1 MEALKAPVMA
11 TKQFQQ
17 LEEKLMAG
25 EVPLSITGVNDL
37 GRCMMADAIG
47 RRYQKRLI
55 VTYSEDQAKK
65 IYENYRFFDKQVYLY
80 PAKDALFYSADVHS
94 NTIAKKRLEIWK
106 LLMENQSITVVLTV
120 DALLDKLPP
129 MKEIKNNRFVIGM
142 DTSIE
147 MTKLKEK
154 LIELGYEKRDWV
166 EVAGQFAVRGGIFDI
181 FPLTEECPYR
191 VEFFGDD
198 VDSIR
203 SFDVESQRSIENVK
217 ELVLYPAAE
226 MVLSKSRIEKGIKAI
241 EKEQKAFAKK
251 LKDSFQTEA
260 YARVNREMA
269 RIKEELLELQNMD
282 GLDNY
287 VEFFYDETVSFLDY
301 FGEKGVVFLDDE
313 ERIYHQVNACREEF
327 QSSMKSRLQGGY
339 ILPTQQNVL
348 YTVEQLYEKLFQDT
362 TVIDFSLLESKK
374 QRYAQKE
381 SYNFLMKSVPSYQ
394 GQVQELLKDMYKW
407 RQEDYRILIISPS
420 TTRGKRLAENFQ
432 RENIL
437 AFFSDD
443 KKRILAPREIM
454 VTVGHLQEGF
464 VLEDAKLVVIS
475 ENDIMPQSSGN
486 RRKYKKRLYSGEQIR
501 SFEDLSVGDYV
512 VHEQYGLGIYQGI
525 ETITVDDIDKDYISI
540 EYQGGSKLYVLC
552 SNLES
557 IQKYASASDRPPK
570 LNKLG
575 GTEWSRTKGK
585 VKEQIQQVAR
595 ELVELYA
602 ARQETKGFAFSEDTV
617 WQKEFEELFPYEE
630 TEDQLHAIEDTKKD
644 MESDRI
650 MDRLICGDVGFGKTE
665 IAIRGAFKA
674 VLDGK
679 QVAYLVPTT
688 ILAQQHFNSF
698 VERMK
703 EFPVKVRMLSRFCTA
718 KEQRETLKALEKGEV
733 DIVIGTHRL
742 LSKDVAYKNLGLL
755 IIDEE
760 QRFGVT
766 HKEKIKQLK
775 KDIDVLTLTATPIP
789 RTLHM
794 SLIGIRD
801 MSLLEEPPMDRR
813 AIQTYV
819 LEYNEELVKEA
830 ISRELTRGG
839 QVYYVYN
846 RVSSIDVIT
855 MKLQELLPDA
865 RIEFAH
871 GQMKERELE
880 NIMYRFINKEI
891 DVLVSTTIIETGLD
905 ISNVNTMIIHD
916 ADKFG
921 LSQLYQLRGRIGRSN
936 RNAYAFLMYKRD
948 KQITEVAEKR
958 LSAIREFTD
967 LGSGIKIAK
976 RDLEIRGAGNLLG
989 HSQSGHMAAVGYDLY
1004 CKMLN
1009 EEVLRQKGIHVE
1021 ENLFET
1027 TLDIPFDAMIPA
1039 TYVKNEFVKLG
1050 LYKRIA
1056 NMETEEDYEE
1066 MVDELL
1072 DRFGDLPKET
1082 RNLLDVALIKAKAH
1096 RAYVTEVAIK
1106 QENLRL
1112 TMYPK
1117 APIDVDKIPD
1127 LFVKYQGK
1135 MHLEQNPLPV
1145 FVVSLENMLKR
1156 EQLPFIQEVIRDI
1169 LELLQNRDVDG
1180 EPNDV
1185 EVIPAQDES

>member
-1 MEALKAPVMA
+1 MEALRAPVMA

-17 LEEKLMAG
+17 LEKQLMAG
-25 EVPLSITGVNDL
+25 EVPLSVSGVNDL

-47 RRYQKRLI
+47 RRYQRRLI
-55 VTYSEDQAKK
+55 VTYHEDQAKR

-94 NTIAKKRLEIWK
+94 NTIVRKRLEILK
-106 LLMENQSITVVLTV
+106 LLMENKPVTVVLTV
-120 DALLDKLPP
+120 DALLDKLPTL
-129 MKEIKNNRFVIGM
+129 KEIKSNRFVIDM

-147 MTKLKEK
+147 MSKLKKK
-154 LIELGYEKRDWV
+154 LVELGYEKRDWV
-166 EVAGQFAVRGGIFDI
+166 ESAGQFAVRGGIFDI
-181 FPLTEECPYR
+181 YPLTEECPYR

-203 SFDVESQRSIENVK
+203 SFDVESQRSIENVD
-217 ELVLYPAAE
+217 ELVLYPASE
-226 MVLSKSRIEKGIKAI
+226 LVLSTDRIEKGLKAI
-241 EKEQKAFAKK
+241 SKEHKAFAKQ

-260 YARVNREMA
+260 YGRINREVA
-269 RIKEELLELQNMD
+269 RIKEELTEFHGALGID
-282 GLDNY
+282 SF

-301 FGEKGVVFLDDE
+301 FGENGIVFLDE
-313 ERIYHQVNACREEF
+313 EDRVYQQAVACRNEF
-327 QSSMKSRLQGGY
+327 QISMESRLQGGY

-348 YTVEQLYEKLFQDT
+348 FTVEQLYEKMFGQIP
-362 TVIDFSLLESKK
+362 VVDFSLLETKK
-374 QRYAQKE
+374 SRFSPKG
-381 SYNFLMKSVPSYQ
+381 SYTFLMKGMPSYQ
-394 GQVQELLKDMYKW
+394 GQVQSLLKDMHRW
-407 RQEDYRILIISPS
+407 RKDGYRILVISPS
-420 TTRGKRLAENFQ
+420 TTRGKRLAESFQ
-432 RENIL
+432 REELL
-437 AFFSDD
+437 AFFSED

-464 VLEDAKLVVIS
+464 VLEEAQLVVIS
-475 ENDIMPQSSGN
+475 ENDIMPQNTGN
-486 RRKYKKRLYSGEQIR
+486 RRKYKRKKYSGEQIHN
-501 SFEDLSVGDYV
+501 FADLSVGDYV
-512 VHEQYGLGIYQGI
+512 VHEQYGLGIYKGI
-525 ETITVDDIDKDYISI
+525 ETITVDEIDKDYISI

-557 IQKYASASDRPPK
+557 IQKYASASDKPPK

-575 GTEWSRTKGK
+575 GTEWARTKGK
-585 VKEQIQQVAR
+585 VKEQIEQVAK

-602 ARQETKGFAFSEDTV
+602 IRQETEGYAFSEDTV

-630 TEDQLHAIEDTKKD
+630 TEDQMHAIEETKKD
-644 MESDRI
+644 MESRKI
-650 MDRLICGDVGFGKTE
+650 MDRLICGDVGYGKTE
-665 IAIRGAFKA
+665 IAIRAAFKA
-674 VLDGK
+674 VLDSK

-688 ILAQQHFNSF
+688 ILAQQHYNSF
-698 VERMK
+698 MERMK
-703 EFPVKVRMLSRFCTA
+703 DFPVKVRMLSRFCTT
-718 KEQRETLKALEKGEV
+718 KEQHETLRALAKGEV

-775 KDIDVLTLTATPIP
+775 KDVDVLTLTATPIP

-819 LEYNEELVKEA
+819 LEYNEELIKEA
-830 ISRELTRGG
+830 IHRELARDG

-967 LGSGIKIAK
+967 LGSGIKIAM

-989 HSQSGHMAAVGYDLY
+989 HDQSGHMAAVGYDLY

-1009 EEVLRQKGIHVE
+1009 DEVMRQKGIHVE
-1021 ENLFET
+1021 EQIFET
-1027 TLDIPFDAMIPA
+1027 TLDVPFDAMIPA

-1056 NMETEEDYEE
+1056 NIETIEDHEE
-1066 MVDELL
+1066 MVDELM
-1072 DRFGDLPKET
+1072 DRFGDLPRET
-1082 RNLLDVALIKAKAH
+1082 SNLLDVALIKAQAH
-1096 RAYVTEVAIK
+1096 RAYVTDVTIR

-1112 TMYPK
+1112 TMFPQ
-1117 APIDVDKIPD
+1117 APIDVARIPE
-1127 LFVKYQGK
+1127 LFTKYQGR
-1135 MHLEQNPLPV
+1135 MHLEQQPVPV
-1145 FVVSLENMLKR
+1145 FVVSLENMQKK
-1156 EQLPFIQEVIRDI
+1156 QYLPFIQDVIRDI
-1169 LELLQNRDVDG
+1169 LDMLETHKT
-1180 EPNDV
+1180 E
-1185 EVIPAQDES
+1185 EE